1 MSTPIRGIVESV
13 VNEIEYLS
21 LYIRPDGVNDNSS
34 IEVRTSNPDV
44 YVCDHIEVVK
54 GISWCKPPSG
64 GGLLNPQPCLIE
76 YADIKILARGVS
88 PITILKSID
97 KSFSGKTIQ
106 ELQNYIYS
114 LKKAYDSIE
123 ANHRKNP
130 NPPADL
136 RESLAHVKLLVDG
149 EIAMITRL
157 IDAKRTVEDYDT
169 HGVGYNGGAVDKLR
183 DLAKRV

>member
-1 MSTPIRGIVESV
+1 MSIRGIVESV
-13 VNEIEYLS
+13 VNETKYLS
-21 LYIRPDGVNDNSS
+21 LTVRPDNDIDAPL
-34 IEVRTSNPDV
+34 IEVSTITPDV
-44 YVCDHIEVVK
+44 HVNDHIEIIG
-54 GISWCKPPSG
+54 GIHWCKPPSG
-64 GGLLNPQPCLIE
+64 GGALHILRPHSIE
-76 YADIKILARGVS
+76 NASIKILARDVS
-88 PITILKSID
+88 PIATLKSID

-106 ELQNYIYS
+106 ELQYYIDS
-114 LKKAYDSIE
+114 LKKSYDHIE
-123 ANHRKNP
+123 VNHRKNP

-157 IDAKRTVEDYDT
+157 IYAKRTVEDYDT